1 MGLRLARLALLAGW
15 AVCLVVYALPR
26 ELQPGWWAR
35 LRAPLRQT
43 LELLKLRPSHTVFS
57 GAEGDRNRH
66 LWAVRFVG
74 TYPDGSE
81 QTLEEWPEGM
91 TWSTPMVFFDPLDTA
106 WYRLLGKGNQV
117 RLSRAA
123 ATPREQEVLTQVR
136 RSSGVRRM
144 TRFWCES
151 SFSHQDGAAPVSVH
165 LDAFYASKSYKTG
178 RVRMSS
184 SRIGRRRC
192 AATEGELPRWIAPPD
207 PPPWFVATP
216 APSADPAPGLP
227 NPAGAP

>member
-15 AVCLVVYALPR
+15 AVCLVIYALPR

-43 LELLKLRPSHTVFS
+43 LEILKLRPSHTVFS

-74 TYPDGSE
+74 TYPDGS
-81 QTLEEWPEGM
+81 QQVLEEWPEGL
-91 TWSTPMVFFDPLDTA
+91 TWSTPMVFFDPLDTV

-123 ATPREQEVLTQVR
+123 ATSKEDEMLTQVR
-136 RSSGVRRM
+136 RSAGVRRM
-144 TRFWCES
+144 TRFWCET
-151 SFSHQDGAAPVSVH
+151 SFAHQDGTAPVSVH

-178 RVRMSS
+178 TVRMSS
-184 SRIGRRRC
+184 ARIGRRRC
-192 AATEGELPRWIAPPD
+192 QGTGGVAPPWIVPPD

-216 APSADPAPGLP
+216 GPGAESDPETLVPQ
-227 NPAGAP
+227 GAL